1 MLPNQI
7 RIGVSSCSN
16 ITLVLKWHFG
26 KCFIFWLTWANTSV
40 SWWHF
45 IQKGQLV
52 HQKSCQVIPMAHFAK
67 SQRCPTYRLPSVTS
81 LALVLGTFGVVFGRL
96 VHIQLMCIMT
106 PTNRSHEL
114 LKVTLG
120 QNSTVTQGI
129 SVAAS
134 TELQF

>member
-1 MLPNQI
+1 
-7 RIGVSSCSN
+7 
-16 ITLVLKWHFG
+16 
-26 KCFIFWLTWANTSV
+26 
-40 SWWHF
+40 
-45 IQKGQLV
+45 
-52 HQKSCQVIPMAHFAK
+52 MAHFAK

>member
-1 MLPNQI
+1 MFKYY
-7 RIGVSSCSN
+7 SCVKM
-16 ITLVLKWHFG
+16 TFWKVLHFLADMS
-26 KCFIFWLTWANTSV
+26 KHICELMTF
-40 SWWHF
+40 H
-45 IQKGQLV
+45 KGQLV

-81 LALVLGTFGVVFGRL
+81 LALVLGTFGVVLGRL

-129 SVAAS
+129 PMAAS